1 MRVCCAAPYMWAG
14 SFADAL
20 QQSSAA
26 LGLWTSR
33 EHRLATHSLSYI
45 PPTQDEVHASFEQ
58 ARQRQPV
65 HVDSRFALGRPARQP
80 DLNQQ
85 HDTNASCDVQSSD
98 SPQAPPHSADVE
110 QQSTPSPASSENSI
124 LAPDSSLHSSSKS
137 LHASLLSAEPAELQ
151 NLSQEY
157 SATESSPALDNESKQ
172 SRELHPIGTDAP
184 LTGSG
189 ASFDMPGDK
198 PTWLVKLQ
206 HTWTDAMAYVHAAQ
220 QPISFFQ
227 AHSDSDLD
235 PDPEH
240 AHGAESALQG
250 FAYSPWPQPSA
261 VRSTQQLVTSRVQ
274 KYLSTS
280 AAVLSTAHDG
290 AADTVKQH
298 GSSILRGLHRSWP
311 WTKMMLTSPS
321 KALQG
326 SEVLS
331 QLLAAALVLSHLH
344 DTHMAV
350 CHALTDT

>member
-1 MRVCCAAPYMWAG
+1 MWSG
-14 SFADAL
+14 SFTDAL

-33 EHRLATHSLSYI
+33 EHRLAKHSLSYI

-65 HVDSRFALGRPARQP
+65 HVDSRFALGRPAQQP
-80 DLNQQ
+80 DTHKQ
-85 HDTNASCDVQSSD
+85 HDTDASQAAQGSD

-137 LHASLLSAEPAELQ
+137 SHASLLSAEPADLQ

-157 SATESSPALDNESKQ
+157 SATNFSPALDDESKQ
-172 SRELHPIGTDAP
+172 DLEPHPVGTDAP

-206 HTWTDAMAYVHAAQ
+206 HTWTDAMACARAAQ

-227 AHSDSDLD
+227 THSDSQLD

-240 AHGAESALQG
+240 VSGGESALHG
-250 FAYSPWPQPSA
+250 FAYIPWPQPSS
-261 VRSTQQLVTSRVQ
+261 VRSTWQLVTYRVQ
-274 KYLSTS
+274 EYLSTS
-280 AAVLSTAHDG
+280 AAVLSIARDG
-290 AADTVKQH
+290 AADTVRQH

-331 QLLAAALVLSHLH
+331 QVLAATLVSSKL
-344 DTHMAV
+344 D
-350 CHALTDT
+350 